1 MGLLLITRFTL
12 QEAIRRRLFL
22 SVVILST
29 LLLGAFAILL
39 NIAVNMVQPDGG
51 TSSRLQLLGGGVVIT
66 ILVTWLVYLLSSL
79 LTILLTVGMIS
90 SEVEAGTFSVIVPK
104 PLARAEIVFGKW
116 LGYALILSVYNAFL
130 FFAFLGIIYWET
142 GYWPSQPLSAFGML
156 DLITLALLA
165 LTTLGS
171 SLVPTIV
178 NGAIALVLFIGAP
191 IASLVQFIVRVITP
205 THIQSQAMQNVTTI
219 ISLIMPTDALWHGV
233 SYYLLPN
240 TATFLML
247 GLSSDNFDSPFTSAE
262 PIAGALLIWVIL
274 YSMVLPILAAWRFQ
288 HRDL

>member
-29 LLLGAFAILL
+29 LLLAAFAILL

-51 TSSRLQLLGGGVVIT
+51 TSARLQLLGGGVVIT

-79 LTILLTVGMIS
+79 LTILLTAGMIS

-116 LGYALILSVYNAFL
+116 LAYALILSVYTAFL

-142 GYWPSQPLSAFGML
+142 GYWPWQAFSAFGML
-156 DLITLALLA
+156 DLVTLALLA

-171 SLVPTIV
+171 SLVPTMV

-191 IASLVQFIVRVITP
+191 IANLVQFIVRVIP
-205 THIQSQAMQNVTTI
+205 SSHVQSQAMQNVTTI

-247 GLSSDNFDSPFTSAE
+247 GLSTDSFNTPFTSAE